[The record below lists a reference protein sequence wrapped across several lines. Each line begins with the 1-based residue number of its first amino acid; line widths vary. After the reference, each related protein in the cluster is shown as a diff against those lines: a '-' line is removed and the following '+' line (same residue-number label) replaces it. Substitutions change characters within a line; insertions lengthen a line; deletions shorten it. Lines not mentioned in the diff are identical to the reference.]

1 MRVSLMLL
9 LCALPSNG
17 QVSVLTYHNDLS
29 RTGQNVE
36 EAILTPSTVSSG
48 QFGPLFRDVVDGQVY
63 AQPLYMPEVN
73 IPGKGIYN
81 VVIVAT
87 EHDSVY
93 AFDADRGAT
102 TPLWHV
108 NFTNPA
114 LGISTATAASLQCD
128 SIAPEI
134 GITSTPVID
143 PTTQTLY
150 VVAMTAEQSADNY
163 VQRLHALDLSTGAEK
178 PGSPV
183 VIQASVP
190 GIGDGNT
197 IVRFK
202 PGLYKQRA
210 GLLLLNGV
218 VYTAWSSHCDA
229 GNYHGWLLGYDSK
242 TLQQVGA
249 FVVTPDWYQG
259 ALWQGGAAP
268 AADSNGNIYV
278 VSGNGTFTAASGG
291 SDLGESIIKLST
303 MKGLTVTDYFTPFNN
318 IELSE
323 TELDLGSSGALLL
336 PDGTG
341 SPAHPHLLV
350 SGSKEGRV
358 YLIDRDNMGHFQPG
372 ADTQIVQSV
381 AAAVGPV
388 IGVPAYFDNMI
399 YFSGANDV
407 LKAFPIANGVISD
420 QPVSQSRF
428 AFPAPGAVPSISAM
442 GPRNGIVWL
451 VDSAAQLHAFDATD
465 LQRELYRGSTASYV
479 KFSTPTIANGRVYV
493 GTADSLVV
501 FGLANSPSVWEI
513 VDGASFEPGPAAP
526 GSIVSIFGSN
536 LTAHTA
542 TAPTTPLPTEL
553 EGFSLLVNGLPS
565 PLFYVS
571 PNQVNAQIPY
581 EVAIGEQ
588 TAIATVAGSRLPPLA
603 LTIQLSAPNLW
614 LSGSNHALML
624 NQDGA
629 INGPGA
635 PASPGSIV
643 TVYVTGQGNLYPPIP
658 SGSAAP
664 QDPLIG
670 VVAPISA
677 TVGGQAAEIIFSHM
691 APGMVGVLQVNLRM
705 PGLVPG
711 DYPLVVEIGASTS
724 NVAMVAVGR

>member
-1 MRVSLMLL
+1 MRVSLVLL
-9 LCALPSNG
+9 LCVLPSNG
-17 QVSVLTYHNDLS
+17 QISVLTYHNDLS

-36 EAILTPSTVSSG
+36 ESTLTPSTVSSG
-48 QFGPLFRDVVDGQVY
+48 QFGPLFRDAVDGQVY
-63 AQPLYMPEVN
+63 AQPLYMPDVN

-81 VVIVAT
+81 VTFVAT

-114 LGISTATAASLQCD
+114 LGISTATAENLQCD

-163 VQRLHALDLSTGAEK
+163 VQRLHALDVATGAEK
-178 PGSPV
+178 AGSPV

-190 GIGDGNT
+190 GMGDGNT
-197 IVRFK
+197 MVRFK

-242 TLQQVGA
+242 TLQQVAA

-268 AADSNGNIYV
+268 AADAAGNIYV
-278 VSGNGTFTAASGG
+278 VSGNGTFTGARGG

-303 MKGLTVTDYFTPFNN
+303 MKGLSVTDYFTPFNN
-318 IELSE
+318 VELSE

-336 PDGTG
+336 PEGTG

-350 SGSKEGRV
+350 SGSKQGRV
-358 YLIDRDNMGHFQPG
+358 YLVDRDSMGHFQPE
-372 ADTQIVQSV
+372 ADTQIVQSI

-388 IGVPAYFDNMI
+388 IGVPAYFNHMI
-399 YFSGANDV
+399 YFSGANDT
-407 LKAFPIANGVISD
+407 LKAFSITNGLISD
-420 QPVSQSRF
+420 KPISQSLF
-428 AFPAPGAVPSISAM
+428 TLPAPGAVPSISAM
-442 GPRNGIVWL
+442 GPKNGIVWL
-451 VDSAAQLHAFDATD
+451 IDSAAQLHAFDAMD
-465 LQRELYRGSTASYV
+465 LQRELYRGSTGSYV

-513 VDGASFEPGPAAP
+513 VDGASFESGPAAP

-536 LTAHTA
+536 LTPQAA
-542 TAPTTPLPTEL
+542 AALTTPLPTEL
-553 EGFSLLVNGLPS
+553 EGFSLLVNGVPS

-581 EVAIGEQ
+581 EVAIGQQ
-588 TAIATVAGSRLPPLA
+588 TAIATVAGSRLPPLT
-603 LTIQLSAPNLW
+603 LTIQPSAPKLW
-614 LSGSNHALML
+614 LLGPNRALVL
-624 NQDGA
+624 DQDGA
-629 INGPGA
+629 INGHDA

-643 TVYVTGQGNLYPPIP
+643 TVYVTGQGNLYPPVP

-670 VVAPISA
+670 IVAPISA
-677 TVGGQAAEIIFSHM
+677 TVGGTAAEIVFAHM
-691 APGMVGVLQVNLRM
+691 APGMVGVFQVNLRM
-705 PGLVPG
+705 PGLLPG

-724 NVAMVAVGR
+724 NAAMVAVGG